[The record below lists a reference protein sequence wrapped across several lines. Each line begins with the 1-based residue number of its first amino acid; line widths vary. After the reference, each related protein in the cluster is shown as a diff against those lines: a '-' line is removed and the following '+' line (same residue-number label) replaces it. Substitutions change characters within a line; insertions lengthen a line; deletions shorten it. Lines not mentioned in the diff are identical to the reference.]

1 MNPYHYIV
9 DFYSKQNLSPQK
21 IGGKGSNLA
30 RMSALG
36 INVPPGYTITTQCMT
51 DVFKENN
58 IFELISKNLVALS
71 SNSSMESI
79 EKCSRA
85 IQEKIKTIKIP
96 SDITGLIQEKHHQII
111 AESHFSVRSSAIDE
125 DRSGASF
132 AGLHD
137 SFLFINGENDLVTKI
152 KAVWASLFNIR
163 ALSFRLQH
171 QITLQN
177 IKIAVIIQKM
187 VTAEKS
193 GIIFTANPNSN
204 NVNEIL
210 ISCLY
215 GAGEGIVSAGFD
227 ADLFTVSKENDDHTQ
242 LIASKPEQL
251 VFDDKTGIG
260 LKTIAVPSSL
270 QDNSCLTESQISK
283 LANLSTSLENSFGKP
298 QDIEFS
304 IDKNGSIFILQ
315 SRPITTLQEY
325 GPAAGN
331 RIVWDNSNIIESY
344 SGPTSPLTFSFIRH
358 AYTIVYHCFAK
369 VMGIPSKKV
378 HESRYIFENMLG
390 LINGRVYYNIINWY
404 KLVQLFPGFNYNK
417 TFMES
422 MMGIQ
427 EKITIEDNNP
437 DTGFFQRHFIEL
449 PKLIFLIGRSI
460 YNFSRMTKLVKA
472 FDDNFQSH
480 YRGWENLDFNQMP
493 PRDLMQIYR
502 EMESA
507 LLWNWKTPIINDFYV
522 MIYYGLLKHICKR
535 WCGDDS
541 GSLQNDLICGEG
553 NIESTQPTKLL
564 MEITRLVKQDKQFVK
579 TFESA
584 SPDALVKLVQSEPQ
598 YQEISKKIDHY
609 LKEYGFRCINEL
621 KLEEPSLRETPQFL
635 FQIIQNYLKMN
646 NDDAL
651 NPELIEQKEQ
661 TIRKQAEAR
670 ANQYFSDKSLAA
682 IKKRL
687 FSWILNGARNG
698 VKNRENMRFARTK
711 IYGLV
716 REMFN
721 AIGLHFEHEGIIEIQ
736 NDIYYLAVDEIW
748 DFIKGTAITT
758 DLKTLIDVRKKEFE
772 SYNCS
777 DTDSPDDHFE
787 TFGMVHHKNRF
798 QNTKSDTSFEN
809 TNGLKGIGCSPGK
822 VTKPV
827 KIVKSPT
834 DDLTLDGEILVA
846 GRTDPGWV
854 PLYPSVSGIL
864 IERGSILSHS
874 AIVAREMGI
883 PTIVGIPNLLNLLKD
898 DQVVT
903 MDGST
908 GELKIEE

>member
-1 MNPYHYIV
+1 MNSHRYVV
-9 DFYSKQNLSPQK
+9 DFLSKEHASVQN

-30 RMSALG
+30 RMTAMG
-36 INVPPGYTITTQCMT
+36 INIPPGYAITTQCMA
-51 DVFKENN
+51 DVFKKNH
-58 IFELISKNLVALS
+58 IFERVSENLATLS
-71 SNSSMESI
+71 PDSARESI
-79 EKCSRA
+79 EKCARV
-85 IQEKIKTIKIP
+85 IKKEIENLEIP
-96 SDITGLIQEKHHQII
+96 SDVTGMILEKHHRII
-111 AESHFSVRSSAIDE
+111 AGSYFSVRSSAVDE

-137 SFLFINGENDLVTKI
+137 SFLFIKSESDLILKI
-152 KAVWASLFNIR
+152 KAAWASLFNTR

-187 VTAEKS
+187 VSAYKS
-193 GIIFTANPNSN
+193 GIIFTANPNTHN
-204 NVNEIL
+204 INEIL

-215 GAGEGIVSAGFD
+215 GAGEGIVSAGLD
-227 ADLFTVSKENDDHTQ
+227 ADLFTVSKENHGHTTA
-242 LIASKPEQL
+242 IASKTEQL
-251 VFDDKTGIG
+251 VFDENAGTG
-260 LKTIAVPSSL
+260 LKTVAVSSSL
-270 QDNSCLTESQISK
+270 QDKPCLAEFEISE
-283 LANLSTSLENSFGKP
+283 LAKISTDLENSYGKP

-304 IDKNGSIFILQ
+304 IDKNSTIFILQ
-315 SRPITTLQEY
+315 SRPITTLHEY

-344 SGPTSPLTFSFIRH
+344 SGPTTPLTFSFIRH
-358 AYTIVYHCFAK
+358 AYTIVYHCFAG
-369 VMGIPSKKV
+369 VMGISSKKV

-404 KLVQLFPGFNYNK
+404 KLVQLFPGFHYNK

-422 MMGIQ
+422 MMGIR
-427 EKITIEDNNP
+427 EKITID
-437 DTGFFQRHFIEL
+437 DDDSKAGFFQKYFVEL
-449 PKLIFLIGRSI
+449 PKLLFLVGRSV
-460 YNFSRMTKLVKA
+460 YNFSRMKKLVKA
-472 FDDNFQSH
+472 FDDNFNLHYSH
-480 YRGWENLDFNQMP
+480 WEHMDFNRMP
-493 PRDLMQIYR
+493 PKDLMQIYR

-522 MIYYGLLKHICKR
+522 MIFYGLLKHVCEK
-535 WCGDDS
+535 WYGDES

-579 TFESA
+579 TFESLT
-584 SPDALVKLVQSEPQ
+584 PEALVTLVRSAPK
-598 YQEISKKIDHY
+598 YHEISKKIDHY

-621 KLEEPSLRETPQFL
+621 KLEEPSLKETPQFL
-635 FQIIQNYLKMN
+635 FQIIQNYLKMDN
-646 NDDAL
+646 EDAL
-651 NPELIEQKEQ
+651 NPELMEQKEKH
-661 TIRKQAEAR
+661 IRQQAEQKV
-670 ANQYFSDKSLAA
+670 NQHLSGTRLAA
-682 IKKRL
+682 VKKRM
-687 FSWILNGARNG
+687 FSWILNSARNG

-721 AIGLHFEHEGIIEIQ
+721 AVGRHFEHEGIIETQ
-736 NDIYYLAVDEIW
+736 SDIYYLSVDEIW
-748 DFIKGTAITT
+748 DFINGTAIST
-758 DLKTLIDVRKKEFE
+758 DFKALINLRKKEFK
-772 SYNCS
+772 SYNS
-777 DTDSPDDHFE
+777 SETDSPDDHFE
-787 TFGMVHHKNRF
+787 TFGMVYHKNRF
-798 QNTKSDTSFEN
+798 KNTKVDTSSQR
-809 TNGLKGIGCSPGK
+809 TDGLKGIGCSPGK

-834 DDLTLDGEILVA
+834 DDLTINGEILVA

-883 PTIVGIPNLLNLLKD
+883 PTIVGIPNLLNVLKD

-908 GELKIEE
+908 GELDIEP